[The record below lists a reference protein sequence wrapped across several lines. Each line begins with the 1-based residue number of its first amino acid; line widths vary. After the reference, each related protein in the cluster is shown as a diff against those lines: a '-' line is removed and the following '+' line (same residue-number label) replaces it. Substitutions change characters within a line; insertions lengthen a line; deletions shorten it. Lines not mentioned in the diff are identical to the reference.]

1 MTDVGQEEAARMYAA
16 ALSGT
21 LTIDPQ
27 VARQCATH
35 CEELAQTFRSQI
47 DAVEDAVRQTGFGG
61 FVSARELQTGF
72 AAKSGEARDVLSA
85 YREAALKFQAAFLA
99 AGQLFAEADVAN
111 KAALNAIRPGEA
123 R

>member
-1 MTDVGQEEAARMYAA
+1 MTEVGQEEAKRMYAE
-16 ALSGT
+16 ALSGA
-21 LTIDPQ
+21 LIIDPQ

-47 DAVEDAVRQTGFGG
+47 DIVEDAVRQSGFGG

-72 AAKSGEARDVLSA
+72 AGKGGEARDILSA
-85 YREAALKFQAAFLA
+85 YREAALRFQAAFLA
-99 AGQLFAEADVAN
+99 AGQLFAEADAAN
-111 KAALNAIRPGEA
+111 NAALNAIRPGEA